1 LDIFWTAMMTVAIC
15 ILMINFAKG
24 WGWLKTNHPPLSKKL
39 VIAFLSICVIVF
51 IINGIF
57 LINV

>member
-1 LDIFWTAMMTVAIC
+1 MMTVAIC